1 MATKLEY
8 MLELPF
14 RALSSK
20 RRFTL
25 VPYILEQDWNECY
38 NFFVEDKWMLDNQDV
53 KSIGFAERVTKDV
66 MGKVTKKAASS
77 TSIICFFPINH
88 MHGC

>member
-25 VPYILEQDWNECY
+25 VPYILEQD
-38 NFFVEDKWMLDNQDV
+38 
-53 KSIGFAERVTKDV
+53 
-66 MGKVTKKAASS
+66 
-77 TSIICFFPINH
+77 
-88 MHGC
+88 